1 MMTTLVLRALAAL
14 LFLAAALG
22 LVGCGPGVGG
32 TGNGEPAVPVEFFGA
47 RPASVCSSAL
57 SSALICPA
65 GTDPNP
71 PGPINPVGAGS
82 AAVLLADSPSAQRV
96 SAEINGNLIELEA
109 HCDGLVFL
117 GRWGVMP
124 DGQARYFG
132 SLTTPASAEPQPAV
146 LTAKATANAGLNV
159 QLTDAAGNRLYGPLG
174 LQRVD
179 SLPPRAGC
187 P

>member
-1 MMTTLVLRALAAL
+1 MTTLVLRALATL
-14 LFLAAALG
+14 LFFAAALG

-47 RPASVCSSAL
+47 RAASVCSSAL
-57 SSALICPA
+57 SSALVCPA

-71 PGPINPVGAGS
+71 PGPTSPVGAGS
-82 AAVLLADSPSAQRV
+82 AAVLLADSAAALRV
-96 SAEINGNLIELEA
+96 STEINGNLIEIEA

-117 GRWGVMP
+117 GRWAVLP
-124 DGQARYFG
+124 DGQGRYFG
-132 SLTTPASAEPQPAV
+132 SVTTPASTEPQPAV
-146 LTAKATANAGLNV
+146 LNVTASANGGLNV

-174 LQRVD
+174 LQRV
-179 SLPPRAGC
+179 SVLPPRAGC